1 LQKKRRPEHIGSI
14 LKQLFQNQKW
24 ENNIEASLPLL
35 RWQEIV
41 GSQLAR
47 QTQPEFF
54 KNGVLQVRVENSVW
68 LNHLRFLAEELRQK
82 LHKELPSLEI
92 RELRFRQGTLD
103 KVQPGPPSTGSH
115 AASDPEGDIRPPQ
128 PLTQEQRRLLETISD
143 PELRRNLETLL
154 TRQRQRSHR

>member
-1 LQKKRRPEHIGSI
+1 MQKKRRPEHIGSI
-14 LKQLFQNQKW
+14 LKQLFQDEKW

-54 KNGVLQVRVENSVW
+54 KDGVLQVRVENSVW

-92 RELRFRQGTLD
+92 KELRFRQGTLD
-103 KVQPGPPSTGSH
+103 KIQSGPPSTGSL
-115 AASDPEGDIRPPQ
+115 AASDPKGDIGPPQ
-128 PLTQEQRRLLETISD
+128 PLSQEQQRLLETISD

>member
-1 LQKKRRPEHIGSI
+1 MHKKRRPEHIGSI

-54 KNGVLQVRVENSVW
+54 KDGVLQVRVENSVW
-68 LNHLRFLAEELRQK
+68 LNHLRFLGEELRQK
-82 LHKELPSLEI
+82 LNKELPSLEI
-92 RELRFRQGTLD
+92 KELRFRQGTLD
-103 KVQPGPPSTGSH
+103 KVQSSPPSPDSH
-115 AASDPEGDIRPPQ
+115 AVSDPQGDGRPPQ
-128 PLTQEQRRLLETISD
+128 PLSQEQRRLLKTIAD
-143 PELRRNLETLL
+143 PELRRNLEALL

>member
-14 LKQLFQNQKW
+14 LKQLFQDEKW

-54 KNGVLQVRVENSVW
+54 KDGVLQVRVENSVW

-92 RELRFRQGTLD
+92 KELRFRQGTLD
-103 KVQPGPPSTGSH
+103 KIQSGPPSTGSL
-115 AASDPEGDIRPPQ
+115 AASDPKGDIGPPQ
-128 PLTQEQRRLLETISD
+128 PLSQEQRRLLETISD

>member
-14 LKQLFQNQKW
+14 LKQLFQDKKW
-24 ENNIEASLPLL
+24 ENNIEGSLPLL

-54 KNGVLQVRVENSVW
+54 KDGVLQVRVQNSVW

-92 RELRFRQGTLD
+92 KELRFRQGTLD
-103 KVQPGPPSTGSH
+103 KVQSGPPATGSH
-115 AASDPEGDIRPPQ
+115 ATSDPKGDIRPPQ
-128 PLTQEQRRLLETISD
+128 PLSQEQRRLLETISD
-143 PELRRNLETLL
+143 PELRRSLETLL

>member
-54 KNGVLQVRVENSVW
+54 KDGVLQVRVENSVW
-68 LNHLRFLAEELRQK
+68 LNHLRFLGEELRQK
-82 LHKELPSLEI
+82 LNKELPSLEI
-92 RELRFRQGTLD
+92 KELRFRQGTLD
-103 KVQPGPPSTGSH
+103 KVQSSPPSPDSH
-115 AASDPEGDIRPPQ
+115 AVADPQGDGRPPQ
-128 PLTQEQRRLLETISD
+128 PLSQEQRRLLKTIAD
-143 PELRRNLETLL
+143 PELRRNLEALL